1 VNVSDNYYDVLG
13 VEPEASREQLREAYR
28 ARVDELTAARDRKGV
43 TDSQLQANRDE
54 VAKVRSAWNVL
65 SDPFQRQRYDAQ
77 IIAPR
82 DSVPEDEVEIVD
94 ESERSE
100 VQLTGWRRFMA
111 PPPKPTPSAGGASG
125 RNGGGADQA
134 PSRRREPTIALP
146 PGMRLAEPKLRG
158 MALLF
163 DLAIVLVILYAV
175 QFIVPNAIQSDYRDK
190 VDQIASLKEA
200 KTAQEDIDDADEAIN
215 DAEQAIA
222 KAETSG
228 NGQDLR
234 DAQADRRDAV
244 DDRRDAQKDFRDAQ
258 KDFNDKQADQNLQR
272 VQLPHDTDQLQK
284 QADDLE
290 SDIQGTTLVTAGV
303 TLVLALLY
311 LVPMTAKTG
320 QTLGMRGRKI
330 KVVRVDGSPVGW
342 WPAFA
347 RFFIP
352 LIFGVATATI
362 GLIGPLIAIGV
373 VAWAFRDPN
382 GQGLHDKLARTLV
395 VEA

>member
-1 VNVSDNYYDVLG
+1 VSDDYYDVLG
-13 VEPEASREQLREAYR
+13 VDSEASREELRDAYR

-43 TDSQLQANRDE
+43 TESQLQANREE
-54 VAKVRSAWNVL
+54 VARVRSAWNVL

-77 IIAPR
+77 STTAR
-82 DSVPEDEVEIVD
+82 DAVPEDEVELVD
-94 ESERSE
+94 DGEPE
-100 VQLTGWRRFMA
+100 VQLTGWRRLMA
-111 PPPKPTPSAGGASG
+111 PPPKPAPASGGGAG
-125 RNGGGADQA
+125 RNGGDGGQA
-134 PSRRREPTIALP
+134 PPRRREPTIPLP

-175 QFIVPNAIQSDYRDK
+175 QFIVPNVVQSDYRDK

-200 KTAQEDIDDADEAIN
+200 KAAQEDIDDADDAIN

-222 KAETSG
+222 EAEGTGG
-228 NGQDLR
+228 NQALR

-244 DDRRDAQKDFRDAQ
+244 EDRRDAQRDFRDAQ
-258 KDFNDKQADQNLQR
+258 KDFNDKQVDQNLPR
-272 VQLPHDTDQLQK
+272 VQLPHDADQLQNRM
-284 QADDLE
+284 DDLE
-290 SDIQGTTLVTAGV
+290 SDIQGTTLITAGV

-320 QTLGMRGRKI
+320 QTLGMRGRRI

-362 GLIGPLIAIGV
+362 GLIGPLIAIGI

-382 GQGLHDKLARTLV
+382 GQGVHDKLARTLV

>member
-1 VNVSDNYYDVLG
+1 MSDNYYDVLG
-13 VEPEASREQLREAYR
+13 VEPEASREELREAYR
-28 ARVDELTAARDRKGV
+28 ARVDDLTAARDRKGV

-77 IIAPR
+77 ATAS
-82 DSVPEDEVEIVD
+82 DESVTGDDVEIVD
-94 ESERSE
+94 EGDGSE
-100 VQLTGWRRFMA
+100 VQLTGWRRLMA
-111 PPPKPTPSAGGASG
+111 PPPKPTPAAGGGTG
-125 RNGGGADQA
+125 RGGGGDGR
-134 PSRRREPTIALP
+134 PPPRRREPTIPLP
-146 PGMRLAEPKLRG
+146 PGMRIAEPKLRG

-163 DLAIVLVILYAV
+163 DLAIVLVILYAA
-175 QFIVPNAIQSDYRDK
+175 QFIVPTVVQSDYRDK

-200 KTAQEDIDDADEAIN
+200 KAAQEDIDDAQEAID
-215 DAEQAIA
+215 DADQAIA
-222 KAETSG
+222 DA
-228 NGQDLR
+228 QDDGANQALR

-244 DDRRDAQKDFRDAQ
+244 ADRNDARDDFRDAQ
-258 KDFNDKQADQNLQR
+258 KDFNDKQVDQDLDR
-272 VQLPHDTDQLQK
+272 VQLPHDTDQLQTRM
-284 QADDLE
+284 DDLE
-290 SDIQGTTLVTAGV
+290 SDIQGTTLITAGV

-330 KVVRVDGSPVGW
+330 KVVRVDGSPIGW

-382 GQGLHDKLARTLV
+382 GQGVHDKLARTLV